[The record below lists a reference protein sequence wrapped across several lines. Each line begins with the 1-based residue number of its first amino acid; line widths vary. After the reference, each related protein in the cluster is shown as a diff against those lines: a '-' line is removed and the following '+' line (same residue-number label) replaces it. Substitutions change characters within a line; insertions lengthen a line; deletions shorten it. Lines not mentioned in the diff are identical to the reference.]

1 MLFLNSFR
9 ADLSSEF
16 NGPDRKV
23 VVWYSLGNLSSF
35 THANAA
41 YQNIKVM
48 NLRIWLAGNSSC
60 STFISLC
67 NKLPHPWLTITRW
80 WMLMQSFSS
89 YRIEQYCKEHLSC
102 EAVFSCSYTKAEL
115 LILYTRDT
123 AQAIFLLLLIQQE
136 RQGK

>member
-1 MLFLNSFR
+1 MLFPNSFR
-9 ADLSSEF
+9 ADLSSEV

-23 VVWYSLGNLSSF
+23 VVQYSLGNLSSF

-102 EAVFSCSYTKAEL
+102 EVFSCSYTKAKL